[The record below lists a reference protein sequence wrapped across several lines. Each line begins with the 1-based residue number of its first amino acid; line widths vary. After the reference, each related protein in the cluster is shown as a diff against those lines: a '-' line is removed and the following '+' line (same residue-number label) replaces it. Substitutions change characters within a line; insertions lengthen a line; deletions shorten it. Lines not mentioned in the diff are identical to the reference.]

1 MNVFKRFRSRK
12 GLTSIMSTLILLG
25 VTVFAMI
32 IVIGYSQTILAHQHD
47 QMGERLVV
55 EKVFI
60 EPSQISLWVR
70 NIGHGDI
77 TVTQALVNGT
87 FYDFWDEVI
96 VLPSPVYNPAA
107 NATEIVI
114 SGAFDFGVYRISLFT
129 FRGNELGVVEVDY
142 S

>member
-1 MNVFKRFRSRK
+1 
-12 GLTSIMSTLILLG
+12 MSTLILLG

-32 IVIGYSQTILAHQHD
+32 IVIGYSQTIIAHQRE

-87 FYDFWDEVI
+87 FYDFWEAVI

-114 SGAFDFGVYRISLFT
+114 YPHAGTFDFGVYRISLFT

>member
-1 MNVFKRFRSRK
+1 MKWIGTSGPSSLTTHAAILFSSSESSFRVGIS
-12 GLTSIMSTLILLG
+12 ST
-25 VTVFAMI
+25 
-32 IVIGYSQTILAHQHD
+32 TISNQVP
-47 QMGERLVV
+47 EPFTRLSDSSTG
-55 EKVFI
+55 FI

-114 SGAFDFGVYRISLFT
+114 PGTFDFGVYRISLFT